1 MNLLVVDQ
9 FAETGGAQLCLRD
22 LLPAIRKNGWNVRV
36 FVPCAVTGYSNGR
49 KKLMDV
55 LRYPFDMWQA
65 RRAIETAVKEQAVD
79 LVLINGPRV
88 LPAMASLD
96 VPAVFYAHSFL
107 SKRYA
112 QILAGWALRR
122 NSATVIAAS
131 RSVARTFEVLAGLQ
145 QVRIVY
151 TGVAGCFAPVETS
164 AHLRVGLM
172 GRIAPEKGQ
181 LAFIEAARLC
191 PAVRFLI
198 YGSARA
204 TDSAYESE
212 VHRQAEKARVEIR
225 GWVENPADAY
235 RELDMVAVPSV
246 SPDAA
251 PRVVLEALSAG
262 KPIVAFPSGG
272 IPEFIENRKT
282 GILTAFSTP
291 EALADAIRL
300 LAGDPEL
307 RAQLSRN
314 ARRDW
319 EERFQLA
326 RYQREICEFLQEAAA
341 AGGLKSRWTST
352 RNNAP
357 PDPANARM

>member
-9 FAETGGAQLCLRD
+9 FTEAGGAQLCLHD
-22 LLPAIRKNGWNVRV
+22 LLPAIRGRGWNVAV
-36 FVPCAVTGYSNGR
+36 FVPQPVDGYSNGR
-49 KKLMDV
+49 KKLIDV
-55 LRYPFDMWQA
+55 LRFPFDMW
-65 RRAIETAVKEQAVD
+65 RSKRAIETRVREQAID

-88 LPAMASLD
+88 LPAVAGLA
-96 VPAVFYAHSFL
+96 VPTVFYAHSFL
-107 SKRYA
+107 SKRYTR
-112 QILAGWALRR
+112 ILAAWSLRR
-122 NSATVIAAS
+122 NSASVIAAS
-131 RSVARTFEVLAGLQ
+131 RSVARTFEALAGLK
-145 QVRIVY
+145 QVRVVY
-151 TGVAGCFAPVETS
+151 TGVADCFSPVETS
-164 AHLRVGLM
+164 AHLRVGLI

-204 TDSAYESE
+204 ADFAYENE
-212 VHRQAEKARVEIR
+212 VHRQAKKAGVEIR

-235 RELDMVAVPSV
+235 RDLDMVAVPSV

-262 KPIVAFPSGG
+262 KPMVAFPSGG
-272 IPEFIENRKT
+272 IPEFIENGKT

-291 EALADAIRL
+291 EALAGAIRS
-300 LAGDPEL
+300 LAADPEL
-307 RAQLSRN
+307 RAGLSRN

-319 EERFQLA
+319 EEKFQLS
-326 RYQREICEFLQEAAA
+326 RYQREICDFLHEAVA
-341 AGGLKSRWTST
+341 AGGLKSRWMST

-357 PDPANARM
+357 ADPANARV